1 MYFEFNYTTSV
12 TINLSIAASK
22 FEKII
27 QATML
32 LAVFST
38 GIIPFKTRRHDK
50 VIDLPFGKS
59 QIEIICDQNLMQ
71 NAMIDANQL
80 QPKHSIITSH
90 TQLRIR

>member
-27 QATML
+27 QDTLL

-38 GIIPFKTRRHDK
+38 GIIPF
-50 VIDLPFGKS
+50 
-59 QIEIICDQNLMQ
+59 
-71 NAMIDANQL
+71 
-80 QPKHSIITSH
+80 
-90 TQLRIR
+90 

>member
-27 QATML
+27 QDTLL

-38 GIIPFKTRRHDK
+38 GIILFKTRRHDK
-50 VIDLPFGKS
+50 VIYLPFGKS
-59 QIEIICDQNLMQ
+59 QIEQ
-71 NAMIDANQL
+71 
-80 QPKHSIITSH
+80 KFT
-90 TQLRIR
+90 